1 MKAGVVGVARFARA
15 GRIIGMLALAGLCAF
30 GSLRAQGMF
39 NGGNPPA
46 IGTPSNNMPPQLAG
60 VDFLPPF
67 GAKLPLDA
75 QFRDDTGRDVRLGDY
90 FGSKP
95 VILTFG
101 YYQCPMLCTEVQRG
115 IASVLKVVKFQP
127 GRDFQV
133 VFISFNPNET
143 PEMAAGKKKAAL
155 DYYHKPGTDDGWHFL
170 VGDDAN
176 VRKVAQAAG
185 FKYVYDPKTGLYSH
199 ATGILV
205 LTPEGKISRVFYGI
219 EYPPRY
225 VELGLVE
232 SSEGKIGSVGDH
244 LLLFCCEYDP
254 STGRYSATILDV
266 IRILGILLVLGL
278 GIFMGIHWRRDAHAH
293 AHAGIP
299 SGAR

>member
-1 MKAGVVGVARFARA
+1 MKTGAHGMKRFEHIVQAT
-15 GRIIGMLALAGLCAF
+15 MVLVLAGLCAF

-39 NGGNPPA
+39 NGGAAPATSPPSD
-46 IGTPSNNMPPQLAG
+46 TMPLQLAG
-60 VDFLPPF
+60 VDFAPPF
-67 GAKLPLDA
+67 GATMPLETE
-75 QFRDDTGRDVRLGDY
+75 FRDDQGRDVHLRDY

-101 YYQCPMLCTEVQRG
+101 YYQCPMLCTQVQRG
-115 IASVLKVVKFQP
+115 IASVLKVVKYKP
-127 GRDFQV
+127 GKDFEV

-143 PEMAAGKKKAAL
+143 PAMAAAKKKAAI
-155 DYYHKPGTDDGWHFL
+155 DYYHRPGTDDGWHFL

-176 VRKVAQAAG
+176 VRRAAQAAG
-185 FKYVYDPKTGLYSH
+185 FKYVFDAKTGLYAH

-205 LTPEGKISRVFYGI
+205 LTPDGKISRVFYGI
-219 EYPPRY
+219 EYPPGD
-225 VELGLVE
+225 VQLGLVE
-232 SSEGKIGSVGDH
+232 SSQGKIGSVVDH

-266 IRILGILLVLGL
+266 IRLFGILLVLALGL
-278 GIFMGIHWRRDAHAH
+278 FIGIHLRRDARA
-293 AHAGIP
+293 AAAGIP